1 MLTIF
6 TTLFHILSNTKQS
19 PLFFSTLF
27 WPIGTI
33 FILHLGS
40 FCFWGG
46 HAKFT
51 FGFLVLAFLKKK
63 IQIILLENRRG
74 NYWNIH
80 YCLLYQGNNEDPLGK
95 LVLNCKILMP
105 VKLLNNITHL
115 FIHTYFKKLQQ
126 LYSNFSTQLQHYS
139 NFSTKEPS
147 VIVNILNSVTTLLML
162 LKIYSLW

>member
-1 MLTIF
+1 MNHIHYIISYSSKHKTESPVFFYSVLTNRHYF
-6 TTLFHILSNTKQS
+6 YL
-19 PLFFSTLF
+19 
-27 WPIGTI
+27 
-33 FILHLGS
+33 
-40 FCFWGG
+40 
-46 HAKFT
+46 T
-51 FGFLVLAFLKKK
+51 FGLVLFLGWACKVHIWLFSSCILKKKK